1 MQASWYHHDAGLTL
15 WKATRAP
22 TEDEAT
28 AIASIPY
35 RRTLGE
41 LNYAMRTS
49 RPDTTYPVSCLS
61 RYMENPSIERHI
73 VSLSIFY
80 DIRGTTDLTLVFGSS
95 DDGLIG
101 HSDSDYAADQ
111 DDSKSTS
118 AYVYTQSRQLEVSET
133 VCRCNVIK

>member
-1 MQASWYHHDAGLTL
+1 
-15 WKATRAP
+15 
-22 TEDEAT
+22 
-28 AIASIPY
+28 
-35 RRTLGE
+35 
-41 LNYAMRTS
+41 
-49 RPDTTYPVSCLS
+49 
-61 RYMENPSIERHI
+61 MENPSIERHI